1 MLSQLQD
8 DRVDRPI
15 TFFSR
20 KLLLRERNYSTV
32 EKECLGIVA
41 ALGHFELHLVGQE
54 FHITTDHRALK
65 YLNRW
70 KMPTLDWRDGRY
82 HYIPSVSA
90 SPTKPDHW
98 MGTRMAYP
106 VRHGTRTGHLLCS
119 RRRREECWDWT
130 LSHNWWTIDIT
141 LYGPIYDLVW
151 TGQSGVCIDMVSL
164 AI

>member
-1 MLSQLQD
+1 MYSQPVFLCPDNTKRFTLQTDASERGLGAVLSQLQD

-65 YLNRW
+65 YLNR
-70 KMPTLDWRDGRY
+70 
-82 HYIPSVSA
+82 
-90 SPTKPDHW
+90 
-98 MGTRMAYP
+98 
-106 VRHGTRTGHLLCS
+106 
-119 RRRREECWDWT
+119 
-130 LSHNWWTIDIT
+130 
-141 LYGPIYDLVW
+141 
-151 TGQSGVCIDMVSL
+151 
-164 AI
+164 